1 MGLIVG
7 EEGPADL
14 DDQKRVIK
22 RPQCEKRVESTQQ
35 GCGWLDF
42 GMDSMVP
49 ESVSAAVTGHHKPG
63 GSRTIEIYFSQFW
76 RLGSPG

>member
-7 EEGPADL
+7 EKGPADL

-35 GCGWLDF
+35 GCGWLDSEW
-42 GMDSMVP
+42 D
-49 ESVSAAVTGHHKPG
+49 
-63 GSRTIEIYFSQFW
+63 
-76 RLGSPG
+76 LGWIPWCLSPFLLL